1 MRSGVV
7 ASAAVLLCLAGST
20 ARAADE
26 KDALARARH
35 LYNDRRFDEAMV
47 VADEGRNAQTA
58 DSVDLVV
65 ARAYLERFRES
76 DELDHLALARER
88 LRRIDPARLN
98 GSEQLE
104 FLVGLGEELYLE
116 GFAGAAADLFDT
128 VFDTTAW
135 MSAASR
141 ERVLDWWASAL
152 DHEARPRS
160 DIDRQPIYQ
169 RIRDRMR
176 GELGRKPTST
186 VASYW
191 LSAAAAG
198 QGDHQTAW
206 DSAMAGW
213 VRASLADD
221 RGTALRN
228 ELDHLVMRQ
237 IVPQR
242 ARALAQ
248 PPDAVQQQWDEFK
261 ERWAR

>member
-1 MRSGVV
+1 MRSRVV
-7 ASAAVLLCLAGST
+7 ATATVLWCLAGSL
-20 ARAADE
+20 AWAADE
-26 KDALARARH
+26 KDALARARQ
-35 LYNDRRFDEAMV
+35 LYNERRFDDAMLA
-47 VADEGRNAQTA
+47 ADEARNAQNA
-58 DSVDLVV
+58 HSVDLVV

-76 DELDHLALARER
+76 DQSDHLTLARER
-88 LRRIDPARLN
+88 LRRISPERLN
-98 GSEQLE
+98 GSEQIE

-116 GFAGAAADLFDT
+116 GSAGAAADLFDT
-128 VFDTTAW
+128 VFDIAW
-135 MSAASR
+135 LPDASR
-141 ERVLDWWASAL
+141 ERLLDWWASAL

-160 DIDRQPIYQ
+160 EIDRQPIYQ

-176 GELGRKPTST
+176 GELGKKPAST

-213 VRASLADD
+213 VRAPLAAD
-221 RGTALRN
+221 RGASLRG
-228 ELDHLVMRQ
+228 ELDQLVMRQ

-248 PPDAVQQQWDEFK
+248 APNAVQQQWDDFK
-261 ERWAR
+261 ERWAK

>member
-1 MRSGVV
+1 MRSRVM
-7 ASAAVLLCLAGST
+7 AWATVLLCLNGSM
-20 ARAADE
+20 AWAADE
-26 KDALARARH
+26 KDALARARQ
-35 LYNDRRFDEAMV
+35 LYNERRFDDAV
-47 VADEGRNAQTA
+47 VAADEARNAQTA
-58 DSVDLVV
+58 DSVDLVA
-65 ARAYLERFRES
+65 ARAYLERFRDTE
-76 DELDHLALARER
+76 EPEHLALARER
-88 LRRIDPARLN
+88 LRRISPERLN

-104 FLVGLGEELYLE
+104 LLVGLGEELYLE

-135 MSAASR
+135 MPDAAR

-176 GELGRKPTST
+176 GELGRKPASR

-206 DSAMAGW
+206 DAAMAGW
-213 VRASLADD
+213 VRAPLADD
-221 RGTALRN
+221 HGAALRS
-228 ELDHLVMRQ
+228 ELDHLVSGQ

-248 PPDAVQQQWDEFK
+248 PPDGVQQQWDDFK
-261 ERWAR
+261 ERWTK

>member
-1 MRSGVV
+1 MRSIVV
-7 ASAAVLLCLAGST
+7 ASAVVLLCLAGST
-20 ARAADE
+20 GWADE
-26 KDALARARH
+26 KDALARARQ
-35 LYNDRRFDEAMV
+35 LYNERRFDEAV
-47 VADEGRNAQTA
+47 VAADEVRNAQTA

-65 ARAYLERFRES
+65 ARAYLERFRDS
-76 DELDHLALARER
+76 DEADQLTLARER
-88 LRRIDPARLN
+88 LRRIDPDRLN
-98 GSEQLE
+98 SSEQLE

-128 VFDTTAW
+128 VFDTAAW
-135 MSAASR
+135 MPSAAR

-176 GELGRKPTST
+176 VELGRKPASS

-213 VRASLADD
+213 VRAPLADD
-221 RGTALRN
+221 HGTALRS
-228 ELDHLVMRQ
+228 ELDRLVLRQ

-261 ERWAR
+261 QRWAR

>member
-7 ASAAVLLCLAGST
+7 AWATVLFCLAGT
-20 ARAADE
+20 AVRAADD
-26 KDALARARH
+26 KDALARARQ
-35 LYNDRRFDEAMV
+35 LYNDRRFDDAV
-47 VADEGRNAQTA
+47 QAADEARTAQIA

-76 DELDHLALARER
+76 EQADHLTLARER
-88 LRRIDPARLN
+88 LRRISPERLN
-98 GSEQLE
+98 ASEQVE
-104 FLVGLGEELYLE
+104 FLVGLGEQLYLE
-116 GFAGAAADLFDT
+116 GAAGAAADLFDL

-135 MSAASR
+135 LPDIAR
-141 ERVLDWWASAL
+141 ERLLDWWASAL
-152 DHEARPRS
+152 DQEARPRS
-160 DIDRQPIYQ
+160 EIDRQPIYQ
-169 RIRDRMR
+169 KIRERMR
-176 GELGRKPTST
+176 GELGRKPAST

-213 VRASLADD
+213 VRAPLAAD
-221 RGTALRN
+221 RGVSLRG
-228 ELDHLVMRQ
+228 ELDLLVMRQ

-248 PPDAVQQQWDEFK
+248 RPDAVQQQWDDFK
-261 ERWAR
+261 ERWAK

>member
-1 MRSGVV
+1 MRSGV
-7 ASAAVLLCLAGST
+7 AACAALLLCLGGTVAG
-20 ARAADE
+20 AADE
-26 KDALARARH
+26 KDALARARQ
-35 LYNDRRFDEAMV
+35 LYNERRFDDAV
-47 VADEGRNAQTA
+47 QAADEARTAPTA

-76 DELDHLALARER
+76 EQADHLTLARER
-88 LRRIDPARLN
+88 LRRISPERLN
-98 GSEQLE
+98 ESEQIE

-116 GFAGAAADLFDT
+116 GSAGAAADLFDI

-135 MSAASR
+135 LPDASR
-141 ERVLDWWASAL
+141 ERLLDWWASAL

-160 DIDRQPIYQ
+160 EIDRQPIYQ

-176 GELGRKPTST
+176 GELGKKPAST

-191 LSAAAAG
+191 LSAAAAS

-213 VRASLADD
+213 VRAPLAAD
-221 RGTALRN
+221 RGALLRG
-228 ELDHLVMRQ
+228 ELDLLVTRQ

-248 PPDAVQQQWDEFK
+248 KPDAVQQQWDEFK
-261 ERWAR
+261 ERWTK